1 MTGWRREKL
10 KDVVGEWIKGQTPL
24 RSRGEYYADKPEIPW
39 VRVGDLKERI
49 LTETEEYLTFQ
60 GAKAAG
66 RWVPKNAVLLSVSGT
81 IGKTAIAGVKLKV
94 NQAVQAMYFK
104 EEILPEYAY
113 YYFQFYTSWLIS
125 QSNQVTIPNL
135 TTGRLM
141 EAYILFP
148 SREEQAVIVE
158 RLERAEDLGKNREA
172 LWDSIYQAFYGALGP
187 RFHDLGRWE
196 NTVRLKNYLAE
207 AGAEPIGKGDLLI
220 ARNKA
225 EAGFRCQLAREE
237 QEGEAAG
244 NSYIRIRVQN
254 DRLYPEFLWA
264 WLCFVEQY
272 GGYDFFMGG
281 TALSRKILEN
291 VPVPQIGQ
299 EEQEQYVR
307 IVRPLLRIVHRQTEW
322 EESYWSFYR
331 SMLAWAFL
339 GHLSADY
346 RRLHHIEGPDFA
358 LLLQHY
364 YVKPETLKLAGV
376 RAADWERSIQE
387 EKRQLL
393 EHLSAFQRAILEGFV
408 ESEAPMPVHI
418 IHKQLKSERNPIY
431 KGYSIQDALA
441 TVKLLEELGFL
452 EKTLPE
458 RLYRNGEELQD
469 FAGKPITIQNYQ
481 ACVEDREE

>member
-1 MTGWRREKL
+1 
-10 KDVVGEWIKGQTPL
+10 VVVVAVAAQ
-24 RSRGEYYADKPEIPW
+24 YQ
-39 VRVGDLKERI
+39 VGFLVDL
-49 LTETEEYLTFQ
+49 L
-60 GAKAAG
+60 AA
-66 RWVPKNAVLLSVSGT
+66 RHA
-81 IGKTAIAGVKLKV
+81 A
-94 NQAVQAMYFK
+94 
-104 EEILPEYAY
+104 
-113 YYFQFYTSWLIS
+113 
-125 QSNQVTIPNL
+125 
-135 TTGRLM
+135 
-141 EAYILFP
+141 
-148 SREEQAVIVE
+148 
-158 RLERAEDLGKNREA
+158 
-172 LWDSIYQAFYGALGP
+172 
-187 RFHDLGRWE
+187 
-196 NTVRLKNYLAE
+196 RLKGVQHQGKISALHPE
-207 AGAEPIGKGDLLI
+207 AGMAQPLQFHHAISSVTYL
-220 ARNKA
+220 
-225 EAGFRCQLAREE
+225 F
-237 QEGEAAG
+237 
-244 NSYIRIRVQN
+244 
-254 DRLYPEFLWA
+254 DRYTFWE
-264 WLCFVEQY
+264 
-272 GGYDFFMGG
+272 FFMGG

-481 ACVEDREE
+481 EMIFLI